1 MAVIT
6 DVLMLIA
13 ITMALYV
20 GVLRFLLKSSFHS
33 LRQMPPDSLH
43 RQLSNSFEPIIYR
56 QLHGLTKKD
65 FAILLMAGS
74 LGAISKILDLA
85 QRLF

>member
-1 MAVIT
+1 MPILT
-6 DVLMLIA
+6 DILTLIA

-33 LRQMPPDSLH
+33 LRQMPADSLQ
-43 RQLSNSFEPIIYR
+43 RQLSNSFEPLIYK

-65 FAILLMAGS
+65 FVILLMAGT
-74 LGAISKILDLA
+74 LGAFSKVISLA
-85 QRLF
+85 THLF